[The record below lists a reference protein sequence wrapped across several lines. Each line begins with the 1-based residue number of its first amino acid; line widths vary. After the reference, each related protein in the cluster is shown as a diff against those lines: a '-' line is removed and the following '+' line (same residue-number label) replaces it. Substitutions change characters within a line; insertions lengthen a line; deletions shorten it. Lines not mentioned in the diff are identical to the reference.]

1 MIVTYSLKPSEK
13 KHILNYI
20 NCKQFAALTWLY
32 AIFVKAPASMQIYQ
46 AWLKA
51 NKTGLVNI
59 LIDYG

>member
-46 AWLKA
+46 A
-51 NKTGLVNI
+51 
-59 LIDYG
+59 